1 MFLLGVIKGT
11 APRYT
16 IQKVHHTP
24 HQRHKDKLEQVN
36 DVLMAEEAVTT
47 APPSELPVAQP
58 MYAKPKG
65 GVSHVVSQQSSMA
78 DIYFIGESRLVVVV
92 VVVYLC
98 VSCFQLTRVRTSA
111 KGTLVLV
118 RSVLRRSRERCL
130 QTMSTFVSPAPIIM
144 VVVVVGGGGDGF
156 HNSHHS
162 LAVLVSGWNC
172 VKALCCLQSSASH
185 AKIQSR
191 KYLGTGVRIKQ
202 L

>member
-1 MFLLGVIKGT
+1 MFPLGVIKGT

-92 VVVYLC
+92 VVVYS
-98 VSCFQLTRVRTSA
+98 VCFVF
-111 KGTLVLV
+111 
-118 RSVLRRSRERCL
+118 SVDPNEDERKRNNSSSSFGVEAVERALFANYVYICK
-130 QTMSTFVSPAPIIM
+130 SGSHSH
-144 VVVVVGGGGDGF
+144 GGGGGC
-156 HNSHHS
+156 
-162 LAVLVSGWNC
+162 WW
-172 VKALCCLQSSASH
+172 
-185 AKIQSR
+185 
-191 KYLGTGVRIKQ
+191 
-202 L
+202 